1 MNIIEYI
8 KSKFQRR
15 SDDMPDLPDYKKK
28 IDSIFDPVIRMR
40 QEEYYIWLLGESDR
54 LVNFYLDARKER
66 ESGSSQTEFRNSR
79 DYFWAIAS
87 KEADVKRTHS
97 SLPGAIVYTL
107 NHILGKPSFS
117 IQKANEEGKLEEDKD
132 NQERLADILK
142 ACKFYATLKRKQVPL
157 MLGIGDGVWTV
168 LYNSSI
174 SKRPII
180 EFIDGKNCS
189 FEWFGDICTA
199 VNIRKFYTDS
209 ADKNYMLIERRSTNE
224 GKATIQYALYLLD
237 NDLKPK
243 ELVNLDRLPETRSL
257 KDTEFPYIDRILAV
271 PCIFKFDH
279 ETERGKSI
287 FAGKLDLFDD
297 LDQNLSQASNTV
309 RLSTPEEYYPEA
321 LSDRTA
327 DGKTKPPKRYD
338 RRFITVP
345 NDFDAVGENNNKIFV
360 TQPQLNFDKYDT
372 NALEIVHN
380 ILSGLMSPAT
390 LGIDL
395 ARKDNATAQR
405 EKEKVTFSTRDDLV
419 DCETEILSELFN
431 LILKVDDY
439 IHNKPSGEYDI
450 NINYPEYGSPT
461 FDDKLNTLTP
471 ALSQGA
477 ISPERFVDELW
488 EDSLTEDEK
497 IAEIEYL
504 KSQRPGMAPMEE
516 DESDKGG
523 IDFSKDDKEDQSQE
537 EGKNDE

>member
-1 MNIIEYI
+1 
-8 KSKFQRR
+8 
-15 SDDMPDLPDYKKK
+15 MPDLPDYKKK

-54 LVNFYLDARKER
+54 LVNFYLDARKNR
-66 ESGSSQTEFRNSR
+66 ESGTNSEDFRNSR

-107 NHILGKPSFS
+107 NHILGKPSYS
-117 IQKANEEGKLEEDKD
+117 IQKVNEKKQLQEDEE
-132 NQERLADILK
+132 NQLRLDGVLK
-142 ACKFYATLKRKQVPL
+142 ANKFYTTLKRKQVPL

-168 LYNSSI
+168 SYNSKI
-174 SKRPII
+174 KKNCPII

-189 FEWFGDICTA
+189 FEWFGDICKA
-199 VNIRKFYTDS
+199 VNIRKYYTDGN
-209 ADKNYMLIERRSTNE
+209 KNYMLVERRSTNDA
-224 GKATIQYALYLLD
+224 GKATIQYVLYLLD

-243 ELVNLDRLPETRSL
+243 EEVNLDRLPETRNL
-257 KDTEFPYIDRILAV
+257 KGTEFDFIDGILAV

-287 FAGKLDLFDD
+287 FAEKLDLFDD

-345 NDFDAVGENNNKIFV
+345 TDFDAVGENSNKIFV

-380 ILSGLMSPAT
+380 ILQGLILILNLTMPQLKLKPKTYS
-390 LGIDL
+390 L
-395 ARKDNATAQR
+395 
-405 EKEKVTFSTRDDLV
+405 KEKMQSSCGLLPRLAFL
-419 DCETEILSELFN
+419 
-431 LILKVDDY
+431 
-439 IHNKPSGEYDI
+439 
-450 NINYPEYGSPT
+450 PECGWI
-461 FDDKLNTLTP
+461 F
-471 ALSQGA
+471 
-477 ISPERFVDELW
+477 
-488 EDSLTEDEK
+488 
-497 IAEIEYL
+497 
-504 KSQRPGMAPMEE
+504 
-516 DESDKGG
+516 
-523 IDFSKDDKEDQSQE
+523 
-537 EGKNDE
+537 